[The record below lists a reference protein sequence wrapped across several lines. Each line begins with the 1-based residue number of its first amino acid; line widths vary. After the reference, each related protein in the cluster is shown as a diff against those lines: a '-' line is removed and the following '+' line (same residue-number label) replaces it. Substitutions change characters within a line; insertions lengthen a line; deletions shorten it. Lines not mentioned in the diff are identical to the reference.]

1 MDLGM
6 VSVKVVGPKGE
17 PGVTEKQPSY
27 LPISMEVAQYFNNH
41 LSLSHTH
48 THTPSSLVT
57 PVATPSFP
65 RKPPSSL
72 TANKIPFGENQGPD

>member
-27 LPISMEVAQYFNNH
+27 LPISMEVVQYFNNH
-41 LSLSHTH
+41 HTH
-48 THTPSSLVT
+48 THTHL
-57 PVATPSFP
+57 
-65 RKPPSSL
+65 PPWLLPWQLPLSPGNHQVL
-72 TANKIPFGENQGPD
+72 

>member
-48 THTPSSLVT
+48 THTPL
-57 PVATPSFP
+57 
-65 RKPPSSL
+65 PPWLLQWQLPLSPGNHQVL
-72 TANKIPFGENQGPD
+72 